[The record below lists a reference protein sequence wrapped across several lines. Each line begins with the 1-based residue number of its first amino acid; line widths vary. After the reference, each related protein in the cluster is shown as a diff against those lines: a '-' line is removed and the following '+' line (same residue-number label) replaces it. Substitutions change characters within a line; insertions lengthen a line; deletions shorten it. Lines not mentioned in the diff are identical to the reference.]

1 MKMTDFYSPSGS
13 PDWSRFQ
20 ESRKS
25 LSDYVDLNF
34 ILFFYIFFVIVKTVS
49 VLRLEEGA

>member
-1 MKMTDFYSPSGS
+1 MKMIDFYSPSGS

-20 ESRKS
+20 VSRKS
-25 LSDYVDLNF
+25 LSDYVDF